1 LRASRTANPIGW
13 LKKGEAWVSAATW
26 LNAIFEGNEEDATR
40 AAQLMRD
47 AGLLRT
53 QNSCSLHDHTIQCV
67 TTIKGRPRRIYVV
80 RRADLKG
87 YLHGKY
93 NTAQLNLD
101 RKLIGFPI
109 NRPSGDP
116 TPQAAENDP
125 SSLSRSVAD
134 AGFISNARFILAS
147 SRRVINARP
156 HLTIDLF
163 MV

>member
-1 LRASRTANPIGW
+1 MALPDNILIERVRCCVEFGIASFEDLDDGTKTPPANPIGW

-47 AGLLRT
+47 VGLLRT

-109 NRPSGDP
+109 NRPFWRP
-116 TPQAAENDP
+116 Y
-125 SSLSRSVAD
+125 SS
-134 AGFISNARFILAS
+134 S
-147 SRRVINARP
+147 SRK
-156 HLTIDLF
+156 
-163 MV
+163 